1 MSAPDAPEAAE
12 DAAGT
17 EATQAPRS
25 PAIEIVGDA
34 TPEQV
39 AALVAVLSGI
49 GGGEEP
55 ASASTSRWAS
65 RERLVRREVHPG
77 PDGWRA
83 SALPR

>member
-1 MSAPDAPEAAE
+1 MAATETTDAPAEA
-12 DAAGT
+12 DAP
-17 EATQAPRS
+17 ATQA
-25 PAIEIVGDA
+25 IEIIGDA

-55 ASASTSRWAS
+55 APASTSRWAS

>member
-1 MSAPDAPEAAE
+1 MAATETTDAPAAA
-12 DAAGT
+12 DAPAG
-17 EATQAPRS
+17 Q
-25 PAIEIVGDA
+25 AIEIIGDA

-39 AALVAVLSGI
+39 AALLAVLSGI

-55 ASASTSRWAS
+55 APASTSRWAS

-77 PDGWRA
+77 PGGWRA